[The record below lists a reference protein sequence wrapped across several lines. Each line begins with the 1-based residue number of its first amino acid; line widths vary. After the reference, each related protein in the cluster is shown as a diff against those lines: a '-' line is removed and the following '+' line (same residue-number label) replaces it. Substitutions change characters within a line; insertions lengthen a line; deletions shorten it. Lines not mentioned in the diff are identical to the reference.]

1 MEENLAKYQ
10 KLVDHVDIFHGL
22 RPADVHKI
30 FQKGMTV
37 RVTKGETVFYKETE
51 GNQMYVI
58 LGGKVGV
65 FDGPKMLA
73 KLTVGMTFG
82 EISLLNNEPR
92 TATIVALEATNL
104 LMLSEEVFQKLLT
117 KRVAVQILL
126 NMSRMMGKRLAAS
139 NLMVREQE
147 GR

>member
-1 MEENLAKYQ
+1 VEENLAKYQ
-10 KLVDHVDIFHGL
+10 KLVDHVDIFNGL

-37 RVTKGETVFYKETE
+37 RVGKGETVFYKDTQ

-58 LGGKVGV
+58 LGGKMGV

-73 KLTVGMTFG
+73 ELTVGMTFG
-82 EISLLNNEPR
+82 EMSLLNGEPR
-92 TATIVALEATNL
+92 SATIVALEAANL
-104 LMLSEEVFQKLLT
+104 LVLSEEVFQKLLT

-126 NMSRMMGKRLAAS
+126 NMSRTMGKRLVAS
-139 NLMVREQE
+139 NLKMREQD

>member
-1 MEENLAKYQ
+1 MEENLEKYQ

-22 RPADVHKI
+22 RPPDVHKI

-37 RVTKGETVFYKETE
+37 RVGKGETVFYKDTQ

-58 LGGKVGV
+58 LGGKMGV

-73 KLTVGMTFG
+73 ELTVGMTFG
-82 EISLLNNEPR
+82 EMSLLNNEPR
-92 TATIVALEATNL
+92 SATVVALEAANL
-104 LMLSEEVFQKLLT
+104 LVLSEEVFQKLLT

-126 NMSRMMGKRLAAS
+126 NMSRTMGKRLVAS
-139 NLMVREQE
+139 NMKVREQE

>member
-1 MEENLAKYQ
+1 VEENLEKYQ
-10 KLVDHVDIFHGL
+10 KLVDHVDIFQGL
-22 RPADVHKI
+22 RPVDVHKI

-37 RVTKGETVFYKETE
+37 RIGKGETVFYKDTQ

-58 LGGKVGV
+58 LGGKMGV

-73 KLTVGMTFG
+73 ELTVGMTFG
-82 EISLLNNEPR
+82 EMSLLNNEPR
-92 TATIVALEATNL
+92 SATVVALEAANL
-104 LMLSEEVFQKLLT
+104 LVLSEEVFQKLLT

-126 NMSRMMGKRLAAS
+126 NMSRTMGKRLVAS
-139 NLMVREQE
+139 NMKVREQE

>member
-10 KLVDHVDIFHGL
+10 ALVDHVDLFHGL
-22 RPADVHKI
+22 KPGDVQKI

-37 RVTKGETVFYKETE
+37 RVGKGETVFYKDTE

-73 KLTVGMTFG
+73 ELTVGKTFG
-82 EISLLNNEPR
+82 EMSLLNNEPR
-92 TATIVALEATNL
+92 SATIVALEASNL
-104 LMLSEEVFQKLLT
+104 LMLSEDVFQKLLT

-126 NMSRMMGKRLAAS
+126 NMSRTMGKRLVAS
-139 NLMVREQE
+139 NMMVREQE